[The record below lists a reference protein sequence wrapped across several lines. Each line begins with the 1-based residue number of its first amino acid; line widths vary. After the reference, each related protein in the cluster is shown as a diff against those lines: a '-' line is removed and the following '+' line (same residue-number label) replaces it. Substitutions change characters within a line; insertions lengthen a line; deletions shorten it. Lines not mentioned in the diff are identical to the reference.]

1 MYKKVSN
8 KVLYKIYNYEKKI
21 NKNSINVYK
30 YYFYNRNE
38 LILNTFIGNFIV
50 VHNGRY
56 WVYININKWKVG
68 YKIGSLT

>member
-30 YYFYNRNE
+30 YYFYNRND
-38 LILNTFIGNFIV
+38 IVIKSFIGSFIV

-56 WVYININKWKVG
+56 
-68 YKIGSLT
+68 